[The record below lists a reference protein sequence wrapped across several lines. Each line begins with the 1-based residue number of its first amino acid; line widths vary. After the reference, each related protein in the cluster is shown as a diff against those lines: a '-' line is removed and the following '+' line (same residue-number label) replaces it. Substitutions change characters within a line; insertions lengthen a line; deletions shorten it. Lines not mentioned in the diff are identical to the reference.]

1 MAAFSNYF
9 EQKIVQWLSG
19 TDLPIPTAAT
29 FLQLYSQDPTET
41 GSPTGALF
49 STRLSIASGGASWTT
64 ASGGAGSASG
74 ATLSNA
80 SAFTITPSATAT
92 ASATHFTVWDASAD
106 GNLLFY
112 GQLASAKTIA
122 LGDEVKFNIGGL
134 TLEVK

>member
-1 MAAFSNYF
+1 MAAFSDYI

-19 TDLPIPTAAT
+19 TDLPIPTAST

-49 STRLSIASGGASWTT
+49 STRLSIASGATSWTT
-64 ASGGAGSASG
+64 ATGGAGSASG

-80 SAFTITPSATAT
+80 SAFTITGSATAT